1 MTMRQGEQHGGRDGA
16 RASAAVAHCCARR
29 DDRVASRPALTRLL
43 TLFAWLAMIAA
54 TSGCTSFRDY
64 VGNGFKVGPDYLR
77 PTAPVANDWIDEAD
91 VRVRGETADLS
102 SWWHVFRDP
111 VLDGLVT
118 RAYQQNLTLREAG
131 FRVLAARAQLGIAV
145 GTFFPQQQNAFGNY
159 SRNAVS
165 RTNANTGFLPQ
176 QFYDQWNI
184 GFALAWELDFWGRF
198 RRAIEAADADL
209 DSSVENY
216 DDVLVTLL
224 GDVASTYVRMRVF
237 EAELELVHG
246 NIELQRKTLQLA
258 TARFRG
264 GNATELDVDQ
274 AQSNLSQT
282 ESLAPQ
288 FEIQI
293 RVANNALCVLLGIP
307 PEDLRKLVGTSDI
320 PVAPIDVSAGIP
332 ADLLARRPDVRRAE
346 RQVAAQSARLGVATS
361 ELYPHISINGN
372 IGSSAQVPGHLFT
385 TPAFQGVASPG
396 FQWNLLNYGR
406 LLNNIRLQD
415 ARLQELIVDYQQTVL
430 DSAREVENGIITFLR
445 SQKRADYLA
454 ESVVAAQRAVEISLA
469 QYRGGTVDFN
479 RVALLQQNLVQ
490 QQDLQAQA
498 RGAIALGLIDA
509 YRALGGGW
517 QIRLAAPQE
526 LAQLPAIAPNHLAPE
541 PLPVPGQNPPP
552 QPAAPPGEARVRV
565 IDAVSAVAYLAP
577 QAAADA
583 GAMPPTETA
592 IPASMPSPTT
602 TGAAGPLQRVAQP

>member
-1 MTMRQGEQHGGRDGA
+1 MRHGAKFDGRNCA
-16 RASAAVAHCCARR
+16 MASALAVVARR
-29 DDRVASRPALTRLL
+29 NHVRVVRALSGAARMAICM
-43 TLFAWLAMIAA
+43 AWLVVVIS
-54 TSGCTSFRDY
+54 SGCTSFRDY
-64 VGNGFKVGPDYLR
+64 VGNGLKVGPNYLR
-77 PTAPVANDWIDEAD
+77 PAAPVANDWIDEAD
-91 VRVRGETADLS
+91 IRVRGETADLS
-102 SWWHVFRDP
+102 AWWRVFRDP

-131 FRVLAARAQLGIAV
+131 FRVLAARAQLGIAI
-145 GTFFPQQQNAFGNY
+145 GQFFPQQQDAFGSY
-159 SRNAVS
+159 ARNAVS
-165 RTNANTGFLPQ
+165 RASANTGFLPQ
-176 QFYDQWNI
+176 QFFDQWNV

-209 DSSVENY
+209 DASVENY
-216 DDVLVTLL
+216 DDVLVTLV

-237 EAELELVHG
+237 EAELELVRG
-246 NIELQRKTLQLA
+246 NVELQRKTLELA

-282 ESLAPQ
+282 EALAPQ

-293 RVANNALCVLLGIP
+293 RAANNALCVLLGIP
-307 PEDLRKLVGTSDI
+307 PEDLRKIVGASDI

-346 RQVAAQSARLGVATS
+346 RLVAAQSARVGVATS
-361 ELYPHISINGN
+361 ELYPHISIVGN
-372 IGSSAQVPGHLFT
+372 IGTTAEKAENLFT
-385 TPAFQGVASPG
+385 SPALQGVVAPG

-415 ARLQELIVDYQQTVL
+415 ARLQELVVAYQQTVL
-430 DSAREVENGIITFLR
+430 DAAREVENGIITFLR
-445 SQKRADYLA
+445 SQKRADSLA
-454 ESVVAAQRAVEISLA
+454 DSVVAAQRAVEISLA

-498 RGAIALGLIDA
+498 RGAISLGLIDA

-517 QIRLAAPQE
+517 QIRLAPPQD
-526 LAQLPAIAPNHLAPE
+526 LAQLPAVPPNHLAPE
-541 PLPVPGQNPPP
+541 PLPVPGQNPL
-552 QPAAPPGEARVRV
+552 PAPVAPPGEARLPATASPVTAASYASTPANGGAGRV
-565 IDAVSAVAYLAP
+565 VE
-577 QAAADA
+577 AAAMSLA
-583 GAMPPTETA
+583 APP
-592 IPASMPSPTT
+592 SLSPVTWNDQPT
-602 TGAAGPLQRVAQP
+602 RVVQP